1 MVCWDLEYVNMSDV
15 VTKIHESS
23 AVQKK
28 LRNCQIRLIR
38 SHCVQRSYLTAAA
51 PADGAAAAAERSS
64 RGSELKMLP
73 TAAQDS
79 WKYVRR

>member
-1 MVCWDLEYVNMSDV
+1 MLGLGVC
-15 VTKIHESS
+15 KIHESS

-51 PADGAAAAAERSS
+51 PADGAAAPADGAAAAAERSS
-64 RGSELKMLP
+64 
-73 TAAQDS
+73 
-79 WKYVRR
+79 

>member
-1 MVCWDLEYVNMSDV
+1 MLGLGVC
-15 VTKIHESS
+15 KIHESS

-38 SHCVQRSYLTAAA
+38 SHCVQRSYLTAEA

-64 RGSELKMLP
+64 
-73 TAAQDS
+73 
-79 WKYVRR
+79 

>member
-1 MVCWDLEYVNMSDV
+1 MLQLSEGRLDSHVFAIIRCEFHGMLGLGVC
-15 VTKIHESS
+15 KIHESS

-64 RGSELKMLP
+64 
-73 TAAQDS
+73 
-79 WKYVRR
+79 